1 MDYKQAK
8 LRAKKL
14 REEINDLRYRYYV
27 LDDPSV
33 TDEVY
38 DSLTRE
44 LKEIE
49 EKFPKF
55 RTPDSPTQ
63 RVGGKPL
70 EKFEKVPLTRPMLSL
85 NDAFSEAEVREWN
98 QRLHRLE
105 PDLTW
110 TYFCDVKYDGL
121 AIELVYEHGTF
132 QRGSTRGDGEIGE
145 NVTNNLRTINSI
157 PLKLPIEERFVV
169 RGEVVLFKN
178 ELERI
183 NKAQSEKGGKVFANT
198 RNAAAGAIR
207 QKNPRVTAS
216 RKLVFYPYGIV
227 SDDFARYPTHQR
239 EFEHLRRLGFEVN
252 SKFKIARTIKDAI
265 KFHESLARMR
275 SKLPFEID
283 GTVIRVNENDKNS
296 RFGIAGK
303 RSEEH

>member
-14 REEINDLRYRYYV
+14 REEINDLRYRYHV

-98 QRLHRLE
+98 QRLHR
-105 PDLTW
+105 
-110 TYFCDVKYDGL
+110 
-121 AIELVYEHGTF
+121 
-132 QRGSTRGDGEIGE
+132 
-145 NVTNNLRTINSI
+145 
-157 PLKLPIEERFVV
+157 
-169 RGEVVLFKN
+169 
-178 ELERI
+178 
-183 NKAQSEKGGKVFANT
+183 
-198 RNAAAGAIR
+198 
-207 QKNPRVTAS
+207 
-216 RKLVFYPYGIV
+216 
-227 SDDFARYPTHQR
+227 
-239 EFEHLRRLGFEVN
+239 
-252 SKFKIARTIKDAI
+252 
-265 KFHESLARMR
+265 
-275 SKLPFEID
+275 
-283 GTVIRVNENDKNS
+283 
-296 RFGIAGK
+296 
-303 RSEEH
+303 RSEEHTSELQSQFH